1 MYVLTALCVVI
12 SSTALPVVNEG
23 VTNRIMLIRTFL
35 AHYQTSQLC
44 VALIGKTDDEEYTC

>member
-12 SSTALPVVNEG
+12 SSTTLPVVNEG
-23 VTNRIMLIRTFL
+23 ITNQIMLIHTFL
-35 AHYQTSQLC
+35 AHYQTSKLC